1 MAQIIT
7 KSDRFK
13 VGQKVKIISGSYYN
27 NTGTVTAVKHE
38 NNVQYMQFVRMQILS
53 VTLDNGEQ
61 ITVHERRC
69 WEAQ

>member
-13 VGQKVKIISGSYYN
+13 VGQRIKIISGTYYN
-27 NTGTVTAVKHE
+27 NSGTVTAVKHE
-38 NNVQYMQFVRMQILS
+38 NTIQYGQFTIMQILS